1 MSDLEDR
8 IRQSGR
14 RLTAPRRAVLEAV
27 ETLRHGTPDEI
38 HAEVCRHRIVDLST
52 VYRTLELLNEL
63 GLVRHAHLS
72 DRAPTYHSISGREH
86 AHLVC
91 RSCGSSKGLSREQLD
106 LSDLERRENFVV
118 DFGHLTLFG
127 LCLKCRGD

>member
-1 MSDLEDR
+1 MTDPGDR
-8 IRQSGR
+8 IRASGH
-14 RLTAPRRAVLEAV
+14 RLTPQRRAVLDAV
-27 ETLRHGTPDEI
+27 EVLRHGTPDEI
-38 HAEVCRHRIVDLST
+38 HAEVSRHAKVDLST

-72 DRAPTYHSISGREH
+72 DRAPTYHSVTGHEH

-91 RSCGSSKGLSREQLD
+91 RDCGSSQSIDRKQLD
-106 LSDLERRENFVV
+106 LTALEQGTGFEI

-127 LCLKCRGD
+127 VCGECQ